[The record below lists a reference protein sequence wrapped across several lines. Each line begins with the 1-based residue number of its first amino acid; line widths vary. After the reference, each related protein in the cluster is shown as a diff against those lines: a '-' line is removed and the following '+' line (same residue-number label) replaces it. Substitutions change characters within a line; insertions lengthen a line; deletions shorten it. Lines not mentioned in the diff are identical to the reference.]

1 MVFIFEKKISLH
13 HATSD
18 ILSAAGS
25 KMIGISFEKKIRL
38 KIEKFSKGV
47 YMFETLWGGSNS
59 GQGMFF
65 AI

>member
-1 MVFIFEKKISLH
+1 MQLLTYWVLPEVKWLGLALKYNF
-13 HATSD
+13 
-18 ILSAAGS
+18 
-25 KMIGISFEKKIRL
+25 KKIRL
-38 KIEKFSKGV
+38 KIEKFPKGV

>member
-1 MVFIFEKKISLH
+1 MKKKISLH

-47 YMFETLWGGSNS
+47 YMFETL
-59 GQGMFF
+59 
-65 AI
+65 

>member
-1 MVFIFEKKISLH
+1 
-13 HATSD
+13 
-18 ILSAAGS
+18 
-25 KMIGISFEKKIRL
+25 MIGISFEKKIGL